1 MKLINKIT
9 IDQSP
14 MPSALTVRQFTV
26 FGDPG
31 AVFSLTITNEDNH
44 FYNFSEELDKNNAL
58 KTAIGFSA
66 TPARLLPK
74 TINNNGEYVGVIQF
88 PAIADDDV
96 YSITLYAESVSD
108 TFLDSNFEDKTTYVL
123 PNIHKY
129 LDTTVTFSLVSAGS
143 NSVYNDYPSNVTAKG
158 FSSLLLQDNNLF
170 NTVAISWNVTLGSSQ
185 FVIARQPVITDFQFT
200 TTSTS
205 KTAGSSTKIVEVA
218 DITGLSKNMGVSG
231 TGIASGSV
239 ITDIVAG
246 YIDTNN
252 SSDIE
257 DIYII
262 PKKVITDLNGVQ
274 KVGDDPGGT
283 VTIDK
288 ASSYNA
294 GITLTF
300 TGKGSD
306 SSKVFNNTIF
316 SLQNLLLTIDPVVTT
331 TDAAVSNST
340 TIPITSTNGIK
351 AADTVLITGIGITN
365 ASPHVDAISSGV
377 NVTASAAQT
386 IENGQT
392 LTFTGSSR
400 SATITADVNVLK
412 FGKDDI
418 TLTLALDNI
427 LTVG

>member
-88 PAIADDDV
+88 PAITDDDV